1 MKREDVKLGKRL
13 SDTALATLEPDP
25 KVSEYKIHD
34 GDHLYF
40 RIQGNGKKSWVLRYK
55 NDNGKWAVLGL
66 GAYPMVSGALARR
79 KAKEFQLKL
88 SNGEKIKT
96 KNEIKAEKKTEH
108 DFLFKT
114 LMDSWLASKQPNW
127 GDATYKKAIKSI
139 EKHIYPHF
147 GQRNYLTIEPNEWL
161 NFFQQLQ
168 QNLGIL
174 TQVEKLTSYCR
185 SAYNLAKFNQKILF
199 NPLEGMTE
207 FLAKRQKNNMKHVGL
222 EELPQLLKAIRSN
235 PSRPI
240 GIGLELMVL
249 LFPRPSELREALWSD
264 FDLDKVIWVKPADK
278 TKTGV
283 IHGVPLP
290 HQAIKLLKELETY
303 KTASNLLF
311 PSRDSYDKPVSDMT
325 FNTALNRLG
334 YKNRQN
340 PHGFRHI
347 ASTALNNQFSDKSQV
362 VEACLGHIKK
372 GVKGVYDKGSHFN
385 ERIEM
390 MQWWADQL
398 NND

>member
-1 MKREDVKLGKRL
+1 MKRSEVKVGKRL
-13 SDTALATLEPDP
+13 SDTTLEALELDP

-40 RIQGNGKKSWVLRYK
+40 RVQGNGKKSWVLRYK
-55 NDNGKWAVLGL
+55 NNDGKWAVLGL
-66 GAYPMVSGALARR
+66 GSYPMVSGALARK
-79 KAKEFQLKL
+79 KAKEFQIQL
-88 SNGEKIKT
+88 SNGESIKT
-96 KNEIKAEKKTEH
+96 KKDIRAEKKTEH

-114 LMDSWLASKQPNW
+114 LMDSWLATKKSNW
-127 GDATYKKAIKSI
+127 GDKTYEKAVKSI

-161 NFFQQLQ
+161 TFFQSLQ
-168 QNLGIL
+168 NDSGIL
-174 TQVEKLTSYCR
+174 TQVEKLTAYCR
-185 SAYNLAKFNQKILF
+185 SAYNLAKFNKKITF
-199 NPLEGMTE
+199 NPLEGMTQ

-222 EELPQLLKAIRSN
+222 DELPELLKAIRSN

-264 FDLDKVIWVKPADK
+264 FDLDKAIWVKPAER

-290 HQAIKLLKELETY
+290 HQAITLLKELENY
-303 KTASNLLF
+303 KTASDFLF
-311 PSRDSYDKPVSDMT
+311 PSRDSYEKPVSDMT

-372 GVKGVYDKGSHFN
+372 GVKGVYDKGSHFD

-390 MQWWADQL
+390 MQWWANKVDYR
-398 NND
+398 